1 MNNLSHSELFLKS
14 GIINFSDGI
23 KTTEQRDEFLE
34 ILVMW
39 FGYGDVHHLDDP
51 ASNLMPLI
59 TFEESELI
67 DKLISDCMPCVS
79 DENRETGSQ
88 DFDPYEYVSDLAD
101 FHKTN

>member
-23 KTTEQRDEFLE
+23 KTNEQRDEFLE
-34 ILVMW
+34 LLVMW
-39 FGYGDVHHLDDP
+39 FGYGDIHHLDDP

-59 TFEESELI
+59 TSEEAELI
-67 DKLISDCMPCVS
+67 DRLIEECMPCVS
-79 DENRETGSQ
+79 DSDRETGSQ

-101 FHKTN
+101 FHNNN